1 MTYEELWEQLHKNM
15 IKKLEE
21 VMPIINEDSEK
32 FIDIDWNDATGS
44 FNTEW
49 IEYLIVNIK
58 SENRMDEV
66 MQLIASRYN
75 RMLMNGER
83 KAFKNGMPEYGI
95 PKHLDI
101 LGVMLNCKKNE
112 LARRKA
118 NKDDDDL
125 IMQMR
130 NKYKKAAGEPQK
142 EDCAVNRQLEAENE
156 RLKAENEQLK
166 ATNEQLLEKMDKLKE
181 TTGFTCGQFTV
192 LLFAVARE
200 IEKVQ
205 IKSHLGNVFATI
217 TGYSANMFHNKLAGR
232 ILSKDKQT
240 VYEIIKDELPNWAE
254 AVSKL

>member
-83 KAFKNGMPEYGI
+83 KAFKNGMPEYGTGC
-95 PKHLDI
+95 D
-101 LGVMLNCKKNE
+101 V
-112 LARRKA
+112 
-118 NKDDDDL
+118 
-125 IMQMR
+125 
-130 NKYKKAAGEPQK
+130 
-142 EDCAVNRQLEAENE
+142 
-156 RLKAENEQLK
+156 
-166 ATNEQLLEKMDKLKE
+166 KLQE
-181 TTGFTCGQFTV
+181 
-192 LLFAVARE
+192 E
-200 IEKVQ
+200 
-205 IKSHLGNVFATI
+205 
-217 TGYSANMFHNKLAGR
+217 
-232 ILSKDKQT
+232 
-240 VYEIIKDELPNWAE
+240 
-254 AVSKL
+254 